1 MTFEDPTICRKEIAT
16 MRISLAVLTMWVVS
30 VVPATGGEDWPQWRG
45 AQRDGVWR
53 EEGLTDRFDQPQ
65 IPIRWTVP
73 IGSGYTGPTVAD
85 GRVYVMDRLTE
96 PEQTERVLCF
106 DWQTGES
113 LWSHAY
119 ECVYVGIG
127 YQAGPRA
134 SVTIDEGRAYSIGAM
149 GHLFCFDAATG
160 QVHWNRD
167 LNTEYSIRMP
177 KWGIASAPLI
187 EDDLVILHIGGEDAC
202 LVAFDK
208 VTGQERWKA
217 LSDDASYSAPIVV
230 DQAGH
235 RVLVCYTGD
244 RIVGLDPASGEL
256 HWAFPHPWENW
267 PIAIS
272 TPVVQDDLLLL
283 SDAHKGSLL
292 LRLLQDRVDIQK
304 VWHRRREEVPNQEA
318 LHCLNSTP
326 MIDGDSIYGADGR
339 GILRCLDLATGE
351 QIWQDETA
359 TPPTRFGT
367 VHLVRQGD
375 RTWLFN
381 ERGELIIGRLTP
393 EGFEELSRA
402 KLIETTTEQ
411 YRVRDG
417 VTWSHPAFAYQHV
430 FARNDRELLSAD
442 LSAASDQ

>member
-1 MTFEDPTICRKEIAT
+1 
-16 MRISLAVLTMWVVS
+16 MRISLAVLTMLVMLG
-30 VVPATGGEDWPQWRG
+30 VPATAGEDWPQWRG

-53 EEGLTDRFDQPQ
+53 EDGLTDRFDQPQ

-85 GRVYVMDRLTE
+85 GRVYVMDRLTD
-96 PEQTERVLCF
+96 PEQMERVLCF
-106 DWQTGES
+106 DWQTGEQ

-119 ECVYVGIG
+119 ECAYVGIG

-177 KWGIASAPLI
+177 NWGIASAPLI
-187 EDDLVILHIGGEDAC
+187 EDDLVILHIGGENAC

-208 VTGQERWKA
+208 ISGEERWQA
-217 LSDDASYSAPIVV
+217 LPDDASYSAPIVV
-230 DQAGH
+230 DQAGQ

-244 RIVGLDPASGEL
+244 RVVGLDPATGEL
-256 HWAFPHPWENW
+256 HWQFPHPWENW

-292 LRLLQDRVDIQK
+292 LRLLQDRVDIEK

-326 MIDGDSIYGADGR
+326 MIDGAYIYGADSR
-339 GILRCLDLATGE
+339 GVLRCLDLATGE

-367 VHLVRQGD
+367 VHLVQQGD

-381 ERGELIIGRLTP
+381 ERGELVIGRLTP

-442 LSAASDQ
+442 LSAASEP